1 MIRRSLAWSLAAL
14 LVALPM
20 APLAAEPEGEERA
33 DTKLEATTAEALE
46 AAIAAGSTR
55 RGADDLYRTAVLE
68 HGGVD
73 ELVATL
79 EGIVADESAA
89 EARRAGARWVLG
101 HVRRRE
107 GRLEQALPPFEAL
120 AQAGDVRAALEVA
133 SLCDALGR
141 ARRAWDTWK
150 AALPKLEDPA
160 ERLDVRVRMAL
171 LGRSGSKSVQA
182 ALAEVARE
190 QDLDPALRNRAA
202 IVLALKGHPKDA
214 LALFVSE
221 STGRDRFREQG
232 RLAEWALAAKDPK
245 AAQAH
250 AWDAYTSATL
260 TRDRRFALTLLVE
273 AHRRDESLQ
282 ALIDRF
288 AKTPDLEDAAREVW
302 IDLLRETGQ
311 VDEALRLFRE
321 GAEGQWSVDMRRE
334 LLELCRE
341 SGKAQVLVDA
351 YKEMI
356 AAEPAVIEW
365 REGLSRHHL
374 ERGDR
379 DAAVAV
385 WSSYLEDPELSKY
398 LLSAASALQGI
409 GLDAEAERF
418 AKVAR
423 ERGASTP
430 AALLFLFGLH
440 KARGRMDLAEQEL
453 EALDAFAGPS
463 DAARIQLAEA
473 YEQLGKKKR
482 AVEILRG
489 LSTARGEQSGEDL
502 EMHLAWLLSEV
513 GEEEEAMQRWHA
525 LWQRINSVPR
535 RRYVEDRLMTVA
547 SRLGKLAD
555 IAIELEQKLD
565 AGTADARDSGLL
577 VRLYTKAG
585 DPVSATEVV
594 EEYMKGAGAAPV
606 KVLVEKSRV
615 FLACNDYHNY
625 EKTIRELIRIDVEG
639 EGDYLRQ
646 LAMSQLER
654 GKPDEAREVLEQ
666 LKQKEAGS
674 DSAEFEAGV
683 LALAGLRADA
693 VKAYRRGIARYPDRI
708 ESFLLMANQ
717 MAQLG
722 EAGRAVGIFQ
732 HIAEKAEKDD
742 LFTIALDGL
751 LNLDAPAPVLRW
763 ARRQALGR
771 LARRHDK
778 MYLYQLIA
786 DLSEEL
792 GDKETQLRSLEAALP
807 IIGERRSS
815 LLRELMDL
823 TKGPRGDVGRHLGYG
838 RRLIGLGEIA
848 PPGVYLDLGQAFLQN
863 GEVSN
868 AAKTFA
874 LATDIPDW
882 GSFQAEVATAFE
894 QAGYR
899 EESLRTYQRLLVS
912 SPGDAALLL
921 KVGEL
926 QEQVGHDGLA
936 AGLYA
941 QALDLMIAR
950 RPLSTV
956 IKEDKQPNRPWYWSG
971 NRNVDDYDQ
980 FHARTLTGLLAALD
994 GGAKAEAYLA
1004 EQQAKLREAHDE
1016 RRALLARAAAQD
1028 DGVKDEGAKDDDKQ
1042 AVVRAWPR
1050 LKSQAELV
1058 RRVAIAYGRPEVA
1071 DEHDLALLAAFPK
1084 DEDLLKEL
1092 VRHRLSWGL
1101 VASARAL
1108 IDGSGRSD
1116 EEKTKLGFLVG
1127 SGEGTPSGLVSLL
1140 EANRLFLPLLVEGDE
1155 QAVRALLRRLDF
1167 SRLEKDDQA
1176 LMPVLQSA
1184 ALQMQDGRLALAL
1197 GRHWIKV
1204 LMKRDKASDAPYRF
1218 QPVLQK
1224 IRGLLSTE
1232 QYRSLCEYVV
1242 SMILDDPKQAGNWLQ
1257 LIPQLQREFEK
1268 PLLDEEQRKSL
1279 LEKLDGNRW
1288 YWLGS
1293 FFSLVPTEQRA
1304 AVLRG
1309 ILPKVPKTRRM
1320 QFLLTLID
1328 QVEDEIEGDFADL
1341 VVESFRSAYEDM
1353 DTTDQFAYYYFLNL
1367 ARGASNTKLRVRMVR
1382 IPIEKKSRNM
1392 LVRAAYAVMLKRE
1405 GQEKEGLALALASL
1419 GELFGA
1425 KKHYT
1430 VNTARNLLLDE
1441 FLPEHLDAFV
1451 AAVDKRAAGGGSVDL
1466 TNFRIDLIRRTNDPD
1481 ALLAAY
1487 RKAVADHP
1495 DNDTFKDRLYNQLNS
1510 LGHVAEAIELLK
1522 ARIEKKPDDLNLRNR
1537 LMYLY
1542 RRLGNTEAVLAIK
1555 AEIAAQKESK
1565 GEKPRPQ
1572 VKTWVSMY
1580 DVQRAVK
1587 EEKHEEAQR
1596 LLRRMWRRF
1605 QVGTPRGSRGFMMMP
1620 IMGAR
1625 SQAWPVAQPA
1635 RTDEEPDAKAKKRRR
1650 GGLDAWIDDPEER
1663 PEAKDSY
1670 EVLATLPF
1678 GRDEIERQMR
1688 TWQGEQLSAGG
1699 PVLDGAAIGVAA
1711 TEGAGKAVKRL
1722 LALAEQGRAG
1732 KKEYGLLL
1740 SLFESAP
1747 DEVVKGAAPLLR
1759 DLERTLTPTDAGQLR
1774 RLARVWARLGDT
1786 ARAARIYRW
1795 CGTRASAGGM
1805 WFWGSRESQPIS
1817 AQDLI
1822 DEVGEVLAGE
1832 ERNATIEAILTMS
1845 DPGDSTRFGP
1855 TNRDAYEAL
1864 VLQTWLELVGPEEAL
1879 ARSRAIVDRMAAGSK
1894 MPQRRTALLAAG
1906 MLVTAGETGKALG
1919 ALESGLCLIEPPA
1932 GIPVHQHFWYR
1943 QPGRMTHDDIR
1954 TLFPADAPDTEGHR
1968 QWLVAVADALP
1979 RWVAEERAAE
1989 AYLIEPLAIL
1999 MLRLHAVGESE
2010 RALALLET
2018 LEGWAGDNPRY
2029 QLWVADVA
2037 RALGDTAKADAV
2049 ERELFDRD
2057 RLNLYR
2063 IPDVLA
2069 RVRDAEGADAALA
2082 LGETK
2087 AALIRHPVMLEALA
2101 SIAEEAGQDDEALL
2115 WRKAAEKSKAAAKE
2129 LAELE
2134 KAEREGS

>member
-1 MIRRSLAWSLAAL
+1 MMLRRPLAWTLGAFLALA
-14 LVALPM
+14 PM
-20 APLAAEPEGEERA
+20 APLAAEPEGEA
-33 DTKLEATTAEALE
+33 GGDTKLEASTADALE
-46 AAIAAGSTR
+46 AAIAAGTQRPS
-55 RGADDLYRTAVLE
+55 ADDLYRTAVLE

-73 ELVATL
+73 ELVKAL
-79 EGIVADESAA
+79 EGIVGDEQADA
-89 EARRAGARWVLG
+89 ARRDGARWVLG
-101 HVRRRE
+101 HIRRRE
-107 GRLEQALPPFEAL
+107 GRLEKALVPFEVL
-120 AQAGDVRAALEVA
+120 AGAGDVRASLEVA

-160 ERLDVRVRMAL
+160 ERLAVRVRMAL
-171 LGRSGSKSVQA
+171 LGRSGSTSVQA
-182 ALAEVARE
+182 ALAAVARE

-214 LALFVSE
+214 LALFVSKGE
-221 STGRDRFREQG
+221 GRDRFREQA
-232 RLAEWALAAKDPK
+232 RMAEWALAAKDAK
-245 AAQAH
+245 AAQGH
-250 AWDAYTSATL
+250 AWEAYTAATL
-260 TRDRRFALTLLVE
+260 TRDRRFALTLLVQ
-273 AHRRDESLQ
+273 AHRQDKTLQ
-282 ALIDRF
+282 VLIDRF
-288 AKTPDLEDAAREVW
+288 AQTSKLEDAARKVW

-341 SGKAQVLVDA
+341 SGEDDVLVNA

-379 DAAVAV
+379 DAAVGV
-385 WSSYLEDPELSKY
+385 WGSYLQDPELSKY

-409 GLDAEAERF
+409 GLDAEAQRF
-418 AKVAR
+418 AEAAR

-440 KARGRMDLAEQEL
+440 KSRGRMDLAEQEL
-453 EALDAFAGPS
+453 ERLDAHAGPS

-482 AVEILRG
+482 AVAILKG
-489 LSTARGEQSGEDL
+489 LSEARGAESGEDL

-513 GEEEEAMQRWHA
+513 GEEDEAMKRWHA

-565 AGTADARDSGLL
+565 AGTADDRDSGLL

-585 DPVSATEVV
+585 DPVSATEVI
-594 EEYMKGAGAAPV
+594 EEYMKGTGAAAK

-625 EKTIRELIRIDVEG
+625 EKTIRKLIDVDPEG

-654 GKPDEAREVLEQ
+654 GKPDEARAVLEQ
-666 LKQKEAGS
+666 LKAKEAGS

-708 ESFLLMANQ
+708 ESFLLMASQ
-717 MAQLG
+717 MAQTG

-732 HIAEKAEKDD
+732 HIAETAEKDD
-742 LFTIALDGL
+742 LFTIAVDGM

-771 LARRHDK
+771 LASRHDK

-874 LATDIPDW
+874 LATDLPDW
-882 GSFQAEVATAFE
+882 GSFQAQVATAFE

-926 QEQVGHDGLA
+926 QEQVGRDDLA

-956 IKEDKQPNRPWYWSG
+956 IKEEKKSNRPWYWFG

-980 FHARTLTGLLAALD
+980 FSDRTLTGLLTALD
-994 GGAKAEAYLA
+994 QGKPADAYIA
-1004 EQQAKLREAHDE
+1004 EQREALRSMHAD
-1016 RRALLARAAAQD
+1016 RQALLARAKEDAP
-1028 DGVKDEGAKDDDKQ
+1028 EGADAKDDDKQ
-1042 AVVRAWPR
+1042 AVLRAWPR
-1050 LKSQAELV
+1050 LASQAKLV
-1058 RRVAIAYGRPEVA
+1058 RRIAIAYGRPEVA
-1071 DEHDLALLAAFPK
+1071 DAADLELLAAFPK
-1084 DEDLLKEL
+1084 DKDLLKDL
-1092 VRHRLSWGL
+1092 VRDRLAWGL

-1116 EEKTKLGFLVG
+1116 EEKRKLGFLVG
-1127 SGEGTPSGLVSLL
+1127 AGEGTPSGLISLL

-1155 QAVRALLRRLDF
+1155 AAVRALLRRLDF

-1184 ALQMQDGRLALAL
+1184 ALQMNDGRLALAL

-1204 LMKRDKASDAPYRF
+1204 LMKRDKAPDAPYRF

-1224 IRGLLSTE
+1224 IRGLLTKE

-1242 SMILDDPKQAGNWLQ
+1242 SMILEDPKQAGNWLQ

-1268 PLLDEEQRKSL
+1268 PLLDEEQRKGL

-1293 FFSLVPTEQRA
+1293 FFSLVPNAERA
-1304 AVLRG
+1304 GVLRG

-1320 QFLLTLID
+1320 QFLLSLID
-1328 QVEDEIEGDFADL
+1328 QVEEEIDGDFADL
-1341 VVESFRSAYEDM
+1341 VVESFAAAYEDL
-1353 DTTDQFAYYYFLNL
+1353 DASDQFAYYYFLNL
-1367 ARGASNTKLRVRMVR
+1367 ARGASNPALRMRMVQ
-1382 IPIEKKSRNM
+1382 IPIEKKNRNM

-1405 GQEKEGLALALASL
+1405 GKEEEGLALALESL

-1425 KKHYT
+1425 KKHFT

-1441 FLPEHLDAFV
+1441 FLPKHLEAFV
-1451 AAVDKRAAGGGSVDL
+1451 AAVDKHAKGGGSVDL
-1466 TNFRIDLIRRTNDPD
+1466 TNFRIDLVRRSNDPQ
-1481 ALLAAY
+1481 ALLEAY
-1487 RKAVADHP
+1487 RRAVADHP
-1495 DNDTFKDRLYNQLNS
+1495 DNDMFKDRLYNQLNS
-1510 LGHVAEAIELLK
+1510 QGLIGEAIALLQ
-1522 ARIEKKPDDLNLRNR
+1522 ARIDKKPDDVNLRNR
-1537 LMYLY
+1537 LLYLW
-1542 RRLGNTEAVLAIK
+1542 RRLGNAEQALAVKRDILERKEA
-1555 AEIAAQKESK
+1555 K
-1565 GEKPRPQ
+1565 GEKAPPK

-1587 EEKHEEAQR
+1587 DEQLDDAQR

-1605 QVGTPRGSRGFMMMP
+1605 QVGAPRGSRGFFRMP
-1620 IMGAR
+1620 VMATR
-1625 SQAWPVAQPA
+1625 SQAWPVTTQA
-1635 RTDEEPDAKAKKRRR
+1635 DPDKKPDPETVKRRR
-1650 GGLDAWIDDPEER
+1650 GGLDAWIDEPKEGPER
-1663 PEAKDSY
+1663 KDSY
-1670 EVLATLPF
+1670 EVLATFPF
-1678 GRDEIERQMR
+1678 GREEIERQIR

-1699 PVLDGAAIGVAA
+1699 PVLDGAAIGVAE
-1711 TEGAGKAVKRL
+1711 TEGAEAAVKRL
-1722 LALAEQGRAG
+1722 LAVAAQGRAG

-1747 DEVVKGAAPLLR
+1747 DEVVKNAAPLLR

-1805 WFWGSRESQPIS
+1805 WFWGSRGAQPIP

-1822 DEVGEVLAGE
+1822 REVGEVLEGE
-1832 ERNATIEAILTMS
+1832 ERNATVDAILAMS
-1845 DPGDSTRFGP
+1845 DPGNSNRFGP
-1855 TNRDAYEAL
+1855 TNRDTYEAL
-1864 VLQTWLELVGPEEAL
+1864 VLQTWLDLVGPEEAL
-1879 ARSRAIVDRMAAGSK
+1879 ERSRAIVDRMAAGSEL
-1894 MPQRRTALLAAG
+1894 PQRRTAMLAAG
-1906 MLVTAGETGKALG
+1906 LLVKAGETTKALG

-1943 QPGRMTHDDIR
+1943 QPGRMNHTDIR
-1954 TLFPADAPDTEGHR
+1954 RLFPAEAPEPETHR

-1979 RWVAEERAAE
+1979 RWVAEERTPGVT
-1989 AYLIEPLAIL
+1989 LVEPLAIL
-1999 MLRLHAVGESE
+1999 MVRLHAAGETE
-2010 RALALLET
+2010 RALGLLDS
-2018 LEGWAGDNPRY
+2018 LEDWAGANARY
-2029 QLWVADVA
+2029 RLWVADVA
-2037 RALGDTAKADAV
+2037 RLLGDGAKADAV

-2057 RLNLYR
+2057 QLNLYR
-2063 IPDVLA
+2063 VPDVLV

-2082 LGETK
+2082 LGEAK
-2087 AALIRHPVMLEALA
+2087 AERVRHPVLLEALA
-2101 SIAEEAGQDDEALL
+2101 SIAADAGKDDEALL
-2115 WRKAAEKSKAAAKE
+2115 WTKAAEKSKAAAKE
-2129 LAELE
+2129 LAAME